1 MRVLNSGEALYKRK
15 EAAEY
20 LDVSETTLANWACTK
35 KFHIPYY
42 KIGKSVRY
50 KKSDLEKFVN
60 DGKIANV
67 NHGGG
72 R

>member
-1 MRVLNSGEALYKRK
+1 MRVLSSGEVLYKRR

-20 LDVSETTLANWACTK
+20 LEVSENTLANWAVTK
-35 KFHIPYY
+35 KFGIPYFRV
-42 KIGKSVRY
+42 GRSVRY

-60 DGKIANV
+60 DGKVSNV

-72 R
+72 Q